1 MKHGI
6 RKTLNGVDLFC
17 IASGAMISSG
27 IFVLPG
33 IAFAA
38 IGPAVFISYGI
49 AGFAALL
56 GALAIIELST
66 AMPRA
71 GGDYYFI
78 ERSLGPGVGTVA
90 GILSYLA
97 LVLKTSFAAFGLGAV
112 LSDWFFSSP
121 AHAVPIAAAATV
133 IFVMVNLAG
142 TREAA
147 FAEVLMV
154 MGLLALLT
162 GYIVFE
168 VPKIQPVRFQPFF
181 LSGKSPGALFSVA
194 ALVFVSFGGLLKV
207 SSVSEEVMVPR
218 RNIPAGIL
226 SSIVVVT
233 MLYVLILVVTVGA
246 LPPEILAGS
255 LTPLADAARMHYGRI
270 GYWLISA
277 AALLAFVT
285 TVNAG
290 IMAASRYPVAMGRD
304 RLLPL
309 WFSASIGGSQ
319 TPVFAILATGALM
332 LVALK
337 LPLEL
342 LVKAASAV
350 IMASYVLINAAVIIL
365 RESRLQNY
373 RPTFRSPLYP
383 GLQIAS
389 IVGFTALIVNM
400 GAAVILMCLGAVAA
414 ALLLFFCFG
423 RGGRRE
429 FALLHLLERVTNRSL
444 TGNALEHELREVIRN
459 RDDMVPDEF
468 DHLVETS
475 QARIYSGPMSAG
487 ELLRRVS
494 GEFSGEVGVEPAEML
509 RLLEEREAESSTVIA
524 PGTALPHLI
533 LPGEN
538 RFALFI
544 AKVDGGAGFAEDEK
558 PVSAVF
564 VLAGSRDRRN
574 FHLKA
579 LAAIAQIISDPG
591 FDATWAGLSTP
602 EQLRNALLLGR
613 RRRHGHK

>member
-270 GYWLISA
+270 G
-277 AALLAFVT
+277 
-285 TVNAG
+285 
-290 IMAASRYPVAMGRD
+290 
-304 RLLPL
+304 
-309 WFSASIGGSQ
+309 
-319 TPVFAILATGALM
+319 
-332 LVALK
+332 
-337 LPLEL
+337 
-342 LVKAASAV
+342 
-350 IMASYVLINAAVIIL
+350 
-365 RESRLQNY
+365 
-373 RPTFRSPLYP
+373 
-383 GLQIAS
+383 
-389 IVGFTALIVNM
+389 
-400 GAAVILMCLGAVAA
+400 
-414 ALLLFFCFG
+414 
-423 RGGRRE
+423 
-429 FALLHLLERVTNRSL
+429 
-444 TGNALEHELREVIRN
+444 
-459 RDDMVPDEF
+459 
-468 DHLVETS
+468 
-475 QARIYSGPMSAG
+475 
-487 ELLRRVS
+487 
-494 GEFSGEVGVEPAEML
+494 
-509 RLLEEREAESSTVIA
+509 
-524 PGTALPHLI
+524 
-533 LPGEN
+533 
-538 RFALFI
+538 
-544 AKVDGGAGFAEDEK
+544 
-558 PVSAVF
+558 
-564 VLAGSRDRRN
+564 
-574 FHLKA
+574 
-579 LAAIAQIISDPG
+579 
-591 FDATWAGLSTP
+591 
-602 EQLRNALLLGR
+602 
-613 RRRHGHK
+613 